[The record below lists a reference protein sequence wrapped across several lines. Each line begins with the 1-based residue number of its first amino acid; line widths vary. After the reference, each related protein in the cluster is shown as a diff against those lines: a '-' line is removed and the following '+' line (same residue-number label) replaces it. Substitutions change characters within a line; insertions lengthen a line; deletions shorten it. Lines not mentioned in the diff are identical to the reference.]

1 MNQTNI
7 FIDDQWHVRLA
18 DFGLAGFADATLAT
32 HTSTHAGSIR
42 WMAPELHNPELFD
55 IDGTRRT
62 KASDV
67 YSFACVV
74 LEVRCCL
81 PPHGTILSFSKLH
94 TLNYPFSDISRDSTV
109 IWKVMNGERPPRP
122 VLEVLDDFLW
132 AVVEECWRQHPSH
145 RPEMEVVVERTTQ
158 LSSNEFF

>member
-1 MNQTNI
+1 M
-7 FIDDQWHVRLA
+7 A

-55 IDGTRRT
+55 MDGLRRT

-67 YSFACVV
+67 YSFACVA
-74 LEVRCCL
+74 LEVRCSEQ
-81 PPHGTILSFSKLH
+81 PNGIALSFSKLH
-94 TLNYPFSDISRDSTV
+94 TLNNPFSDISRDSTV

-122 VLEVLDDFLW
+122 ALEMQDDSLW
-132 AVVEECWRQHPSH
+132 ALVEECWRQQPSH
-145 RPEMEVVVERTTQ
+145 RPEMEKVVERTTQ
-158 LSSNEFF
+158 LSSDETF